1 MRVIVCGSRNG
12 CSPPLLERTLSG
24 LFAAPALRPHV
35 VISGGATGVDAQAIE
50 WAKAHGICPVT
61 VDACWVPHG
70 YSGGPIRNGR
80 MLWFEP
86 DLVLAF
92 PGGRGTANM
101 VKQARE
107 QGVEVREV
115 LDDE

>member
-1 MRVIVCGSRNG
+1 
-12 CSPPLLERTLSG
+12 
-24 LFAAPALRPHV
+24 
-35 VISGGATGVDAQAIE
+35 
-50 WAKAHGICPVT
+50 
-61 VDACWVPHG
+61 
-70 YSGGPIRNGR
+70 